1 MFLKKCHG
9 MENLFNAKTPRFKII
24 GNYCPH
30 WGPRATFNQATSLD
44 KMHLKSKYLC
54 GLLYARISNSKS
66 LT

>member
-44 KMHLKSKYLC
+44 KMHLKLNICVVYSMQEYQ
-54 GLLYARISNSKS
+54 IPNH
-66 LT
+66 

>member
-1 MFLKKCHG
+1 

-44 KMHLKSKYLC
+44 KMHLKLNICVVYSMQEYQ
-54 GLLYARISNSKS
+54 IPNH
-66 LT
+66 